1 MTRGEL
7 KALVKECLLE
17 VLQEGLQ
24 AQSTSTKSRRKS
36 VSGKSVST
44 RSKSRRRHPTDFME
58 VNAPSPVPANIPS
71 QIKNDPIME
80 SIFADTAATT
90 LQEQAAA
97 RANPAIP
104 TADHAARIALENEP
118 ADLFEGAQNWSMLAF
133 DV

>member
-58 VNAPSPVPANIPS
+58 VNAPSPVPAN
-71 QIKNDPIME
+71 KNDPIME